1 MGFRVI
7 EGFSVHQVEVAKLR
21 FRLVPLGSAN
31 SSVWSNFH
39 YGLLDLKGTLIYPY
53 LGPNREF

>member
-1 MGFRVI
+1 MGFRVV
-7 EGFSVHQVEVAKLR
+7 EGFSVHQVEVAKPR

-39 YGLLDLKGTLIYPY
+39 YGLL
-53 LGPNREF
+53 